1 MRRVG
6 LGTLIAAIFLIVPSV
21 SLAGKVFVP
30 QNSPPFPN
38 KPAVFRAGA
47 GETND
52 LTVTEVNGQL
62 SFFDSLALLTAGTDC
77 TKQPNGSV
85 RCDSEATNVEA
96 HLKDGDDT
104 AHISI
109 SRTGTVWA
117 GSGDDKVIADSFGNF
132 TRVYG
137 QGGDDEI
144 SAGGEGSQLADGGS
158 GDDIVNAGGFA
169 GNATGLGGSGS
180 DIIYFRTFLGGLAT
194 LDGGTGHDTIISQP
208 AGGTATGGNGD
219 DIIAIHG
226 QIPQMSGEGFTISGN
241 DGDDTIIGN
250 AFADTIHG
258 GAGRDYIDVLDGG
271 ADTVDCG
278 YGTDVVRHDATD
290 TVAAD
295 CEILLGP

>member
-1 MRRVG
+1 M
-6 LGTLIAAIFLIVPSV
+6 IFLVVPGAP
-21 SLAGKVFVP
+21 LAANVFVP

-38 KPAVFRAGA
+38 KAAVFRAGA

-52 LTVTEVNGQL
+52 LTVTEVVIGPDAHL
-62 SFFDSLALLTAGTDC
+62 VFFDSLASLIAGTDC
-77 TKQPNGSV
+77 TEQLNGSV
-85 RCDSEATNVEA
+85 LCDWHATNVEA
-96 HLKDGDDT
+96 YLRDGDDM
-104 AHISI
+104 AHLTI

-117 GSGDDKVIADSFGNF
+117 GSGDDTVVADSFGSF

-137 QGGDDEI
+137 GGGDDEI

-169 GNATGLGGSGS
+169 GNATGLGGSGD
-180 DIIYFRTFLGGLAT
+180 DIVYFRNFLGGLAT
-194 LDGGTGHDTIISQP
+194 LDGGNGDDTIVSQP

-219 DIIAIHG
+219 DIIAIDG
-226 QIPQMSGEGFTISGN
+226 QIPQMSGGGFTVSGGA
-241 DGDDTIIGN
+241 GDDTIVGN

-258 GAGRDYIDVLDGG
+258 GTGRDYIDVLEGG

-278 YGTDVVRHDATD
+278 AGSDVVRIDATD
-290 TVAAD
+290 IVAAD